1 MPTTV
6 MNAPA
11 TTGSSSAVA
20 WRRRR
25 YASRISRVS
34 SVNDAIDAMQEPLDM
49 GIGGTLDCGS
59 LSRTARP
66 WTRSECPA
74 ASNGTETAFYDVSAT
89 LTFR

>member
-1 MPTTV
+1 VP
-6 MNAPA
+6 
-11 TTGSSSAVA
+11 
-20 WRRRR
+20 
-25 YASRISRVS
+25 

-59 LSRTARP
+59 TQPYSPTVYEI
-66 WTRSECPA
+66 WMPA